1 MLAEFLTRLAIA
13 LPLVCGLAALL
24 LVAVKRG
31 WLPLPGFMR
40 GGARAGDAMA
50 AAAGPLELLST
61 KMLAP
66 GTRVAVV
73 RFGER
78 QLLLGLGAQGPVLL
92 ADSGPPST
100 DEREKAGG

>member
-1 MLAEFLTRLAIA
+1 MLAEFLVRLAIT

-24 LVAVKRG
+24 LMAVKRG

-40 GGARAGDAMA
+40 DGLKPAHTGPATME
-50 AAAGPLELLST
+50 PLELLST

-73 RFGER
+73 RFGGR
-78 QLLLGLGAQGPVLL
+78 QLLLGIGAQGPVLL
-92 ADSGPPST
+92 ADSGPTVT
-100 DEREKAGG
+100 DGEKVDG